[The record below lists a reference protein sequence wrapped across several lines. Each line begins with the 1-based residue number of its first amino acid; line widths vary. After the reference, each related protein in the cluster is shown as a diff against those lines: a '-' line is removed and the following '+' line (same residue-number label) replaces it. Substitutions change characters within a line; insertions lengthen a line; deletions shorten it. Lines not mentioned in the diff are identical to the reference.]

1 MQKKM
6 QAFTRNS
13 GWIFFGSLIYRTL
26 TDPSKLVR
34 SFLKLQT
41 DYLSN
46 EVSFPLTK

>member
-26 TDPSKLVR
+26 TDHI
-34 SFLKLQT
+34 QIG
-41 DYLSN
+41 
-46 EVSFPLTK
+46 